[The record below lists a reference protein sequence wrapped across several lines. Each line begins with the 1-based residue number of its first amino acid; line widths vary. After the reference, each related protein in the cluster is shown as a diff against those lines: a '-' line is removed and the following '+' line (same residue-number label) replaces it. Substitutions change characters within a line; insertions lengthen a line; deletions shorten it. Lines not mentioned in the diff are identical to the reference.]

1 MNWRE
6 LISTNIITHLGLHN
20 IDEKKRLQLLAE
32 IADLL
37 QKQIMVRLI
46 EFLNDEEIREFFHLL
61 EHNEDKELSKFL
73 DEKVPN
79 LEEIVYQEVDKL
91 KQDMAAVL
99 S

>member
-20 IDEKKRLQLLAE
+20 IDEAQRLKLLAE

-61 EHNEDKELSKFL
+61 ENNEDKELSKFL
-73 DEKVPN
+73 DEKVPH
-79 LEEIVYQEVDKL
+79 LEEIIYQEVGNL
-91 KQDMAAVL
+91 KQDMAAIL